1 MEKSCAR
8 TADCDSPAAGGWS
21 FQHEEVARVL
31 QGFLFVFQ
39 RSHLFQRWRSEKL
52 HHGVKMTS
60 QVSRIK
66 THQHLFSSRGL
77 SEIDLKWQLQLSQLL
92 WEVSPFCLQHCF
104 SLTEGVCCWRCFF
117 PHRCDS
123 RLQVLN
129 YRSTLFLYVHQS
141 SSPES
146 SACNYRHTEAP
157 SVSLVF
163 NVGGKKIFK
172 VVFKISLTSCGA
184 LSGPILLFVN
194 FLWCILFQW
203 MFILNM

>member
-1 MEKSCAR
+1 
-8 TADCDSPAAGGWS
+8 
-21 FQHEEVARVL
+21 
-31 QGFLFVFQ
+31 
-39 RSHLFQRWRSEKL
+39 
-52 HHGVKMTS
+52 MTS
-60 QVSRIK
+60 QVSHIK

-77 SEIDLKWQLQLSQLL
+77 SEIDLKWQLQLSQITLGSFALL
-92 WEVSPFCLQHCF
+92 FAALLLAHGG
-104 SLTEGVCCWRCFF
+104 SLLLKMLF

-172 VVFKISLTSCGA
+172 YFINKLWSPYWAYSALCKFPVVYTISVDVHTKY
-184 LSGPILLFVN
+184 VKT
-194 FLWCILFQW
+194 
-203 MFILNM
+203 

>member
-1 MEKSCAR
+1 MEESCAR

-60 QVSRIK
+60 QVSHIK
-66 THQHLFSSRGL
+66 THQHFFSSRGL
-77 SEIDLKWQLQLSQLL
+77 SEIDLKWQLQLSQITLGSFALL
-92 WEVSPFCLQHCF
+92 FAALLLAHGG
-104 SLTEGVCCWRCFF
+104 SLLLKMLF

-172 VVFKISLTSCGA
+172 YFINK
-184 LSGPILLFVN
+184 
-194 FLWCILFQW
+194 LWSP
-203 MFILNM
+203 